1 MNVRTFLA
9 LFVLALALTGASAM
23 IQRVGPLKLVEGE
36 GFCPGREPCYIP
48 ALGAGFPLP
57 YMVDNP
63 QVSVPYAVHLFE
75 DDFRPGG
82 FVLDML
88 TYFTLGAA
96 GLWLWRRRALAQGDR

>member
-1 MNVRTFLA
+1 MRRARTLLA
-9 LFVLALALTGASAM
+9 LLALALALTGASAM

-63 QVSVPYAVHLFE
+63 QVSVPHAVHLFE
-75 DDFRPGG
+75 DDFRPAG
-82 FVLDML
+82 FVLDTL
-88 TYFTLGAA
+88 FYFSLGAL
-96 GLWLWRRRALAQGDR
+96 GLRLRRRRGSVLDS